1 MVEINE
7 PNLDKIGIGQLEL
20 RLEEIQTYTS
30 IDHDA
35 LDPAVLDELKAFRKG
50 AVYSNNDIRNSKT
63 LFVAARNELEEIIFP
78 MITIDIASVSIL
90 QTYEGFEDWGKVRI
104 GEKVDIFVP
113 QLKISIE
120 AEIVELG
127 MNFQDYSTSVKI
139 STVRN
144 YDKSFGRI
152 FSNVFLLGNKT
163 SKNEV
168 LPLQKPTERAKE
180 FLNDNSKNISDLSG
194 SSVVV
199 GVGGSNNSLQFDNMD
214 IASSFVDTATDT
226 LTTTPPLYY
235 TEQEI
240 AARGTAQ
247 ITNGGLYIKDAE
259 GEVRIKMNA
268 LEGLVGFKTDKGVTT
283 ESFKIDLEGNATFAG
298 RLEAASGTFGEVS
311 VNREFAVYEASVL
324 TANLPSGY
332 IISNIVYT
340 GEEQLEG
347 LFLEDGD
354 SKSLDATTSS
364 QITSETFGASEITNE

>member
-1 MVEINE
+1 
-7 PNLDKIGIGQLEL
+7 LQ
-20 RLEEIQTYTS
+20 
-30 IDHDA
+30 
-35 LDPAVLDELKAFRKG
+35 PAVLDELKAFRKG

-63 LFVAARNELEEIIFP
+63 LFVAARNELQEKIYP

-90 QTYEGFEDWGKVRI
+90 QTYEGYEDWGKVRI

-180 FLNDNSKNISDLSG
+180 FLNDNSKNISDLGG
-194 SSVVV
+194 SSIVV
-199 GVGGSNNSLQFDNMD
+199 GAGVPNDSLQFDNMN
-214 IASSFVDTATDT
+214 IGSSFVDTATDT
-226 LTTTPPLYY
+226 LTTTPPDYY
-235 TEQEI
+235 SEEEI
-240 AARGTAQ
+240 EARGTAQ
-247 ITNGGLYIKDAE
+247 ITNGGLYIKDSE

-268 LEGLVGFKTDKGVTT
+268 LEGLIGYKTDQGTTT
-283 ESFKIDLEGNATFAG
+283 ESFKIDLDGNATFAG
-298 RLEAASGTFGEVS
+298 ELQAASGTFGNVS
-311 VNREFAVYEASVL
+311 IIDNGSLSLNQTTPGFEANGIFIGIEDNREKLSIQSD
-324 TANLPSGY
+324 TN
-332 IISNIVYT
+332 
-340 GEEQLEG
+340 
-347 LFLEDGD
+347 FL
-354 SKSLDATTSS
+354 K
-364 QITSETFGASEITNE
+364 